1 MGRRSYPIWLDI
13 FNSGYA
19 TDRSHGVKNTEST
32 VVNVGTSSKN
42 SHRFLKTQIMT
53 YTNDDGFKVF
63 VYYINTTKIK
73 KAILKTDGTYEVV
86 YDLLEGLK

>member
-19 TDRSHGVKNTEST
+19 TDKSHGVKNTEST

-42 SHRFLKTQIMT
+42 SHRFLPRRHRAHGEEKS
-53 YTNDDGFKVF
+53 VLSRLL
-63 VYYINTTKIK
+63 VPCVSV
-73 KAILKTDGTYEVV
+73 AILFSSDAF
-86 YDLLEGLK
+86 L